1 MPTPLIQCENVRFRH
16 PNRADSQGEALK
28 GINLKIEDGEYVA
41 IVGANGSGKS
51 TLARHLNALYV
62 PTEGRVLIQGMD
74 TRDPQYLQEIRS
86 LVGMVFQSPEDQLV
100 ATVVEEDVAFGPENL
115 GLPTAEI
122 QQRVQRSLEVAGM
135 VEHRKRPPHMLSEGQ
150 KQRVALAGVLAMSP
164 KCVVFDETTA
174 MLDPGGRAMV
184 RRIIRDLN
192 NRGLAVIV
200 ITHFMAEAVE
210 ADRVIV
216 LEKGNLMF
224 DGTPKQLFIQN
235 SDLASY
241 NLDLPHAARIAR
253 RLEPIWPSFPRNL
266 LSPEELFNALP
277 RCEVCGPLTN
287 KKFAGNG
294 SRELSGMLAIDARNV
309 SHVYLKDTPLAHLAL
324 TDASVQVRDGTSHGL
339 IGSTGSGKSTLLQH
353 LNGLF
358 APQTGTVRIGP
369 YQVDAPDVDLKAVRC
384 YAGLVFQ
391 NPDFQMFEQY
401 VGDEIAYAPKQQ
413 GVTAGLREIVAN
425 AMNRVGLNFQEYKDR
440 YTFGLSG
447 GEKRKVALASILA
460 MDPQIL
466 LLDEPTA
473 GLDPVSRREL
483 LGYLKHVRD
492 EGKSLVVSSHHM
504 EDIAELTDDV
514 TALQHGTSKLSGRT
528 ADVFDQIT
536 QVEDMGLEPPMVSVV
551 ASVLRSKG
559 WPLTHSILRGDDLVQ
574 ELERLKGIQHESV

>member
-1 MPTPLIQCENVRFRH
+1 MAAPLILCENVVFCH
-16 PNRADSQGEALK
+16 KHRAHSQSDALR
-28 GINLKIEDGEYVA
+28 GINLRVEEGEYLA

-51 TLARHLNALYV
+51 TLARHFNALYT
-62 PTEGRVLIQGMD
+62 PSEGRVLVNGMD
-74 TRDPQYLQEIRS
+74 TRDPKYLTQIRS

-100 ATVVEEDVAFGPENL
+100 ATSVEEDVAFGPENL
-115 GLPTAEI
+115 GLPTKEI
-122 QQRVQRSLEVAGM
+122 RQRVNRSLDVVGM
-135 VEHRKRPPHMLSEGQ
+135 SEHRKRPPHMLSEGQ

-184 RRIIRDLN
+184 RGIIRDLN

-210 ADRVIV
+210 ADRIV
-216 LEKGNLMF
+216 VLNKGELVF
-224 DGTPKQLFIQN
+224 DGSARKLFIEN
-235 SDLASY
+235 SDLKQFS
-241 NLDLPHAARIAR
+241 LDLPHAARIAK
-253 RLEPIWPSFPRNL
+253 RLRTVWPDLPHNI

-277 RCEVCGPLTN
+277 RCDVCRPLPEFHT
-287 KKFAGNG
+287 ALGDVTG
-294 SRELSGMLAIDARNV
+294 LSQNYSIEAQNV
-309 SHVYLKDTPLAHLAL
+309 SHIYLKDTPLAHLAL
-324 TDASVQVRDGTSHGL
+324 KDASVRVREATSHGL
-339 IGSTGSGKSTLLQH
+339 IGSTGSGKSTMLQH

-358 APQTGTVRIGP
+358 VPQTGKVCIGP
-369 YQVDAPDVDLKAVRC
+369 YQVDQPEVDLKAVRR

-413 GVTAGLREIVAN
+413 GITTGLREIVAE
-425 AMNRVGLNFQEYKDR
+425 AMTRVGLDFETYKDR

-460 MDPQIL
+460 MKPEIL

-483 LGYLKHVRD
+483 LGHLKSVRD
-492 EGKSLVVSSHHM
+492 EGKSLVVCSHHM
-504 EDIAELTDDV
+504 EDIAELTDEL
-514 TALQHGTSKLSGRT
+514 TALQNGTTVLAGPT
-528 ADVFDQIT
+528 ADVFDKIS
-536 QVEDMGLEPPMVSVV
+536 QVEDMGLQPPMVSFA

-559 WPLTHSILRGDDLVQ
+559 WPLSRNILRGV
-574 ELERLKGIQHESV
+574 ELETELNHLMEAKRGAI